1 MVCWVKNVIWTR
13 LTHRFCVFQVARTKQ
28 TARVSKRSRIGE
40 KTIPMSHD
48 LPREDEENDEEED
61 DSDEVEYDSEPEAK
75 ISPRVWNSPPMN
87 IAYLGGIG
95 CRKWGSLVYSS
106 ETGSCSKGGH
116 SKEGQRVKE
125 KSTPSKGSLHSILY
139 QYSLADVQR
148 EVQEAMK
155 AHQKKR
161 WHDCIFFLS
170 CGFLFFC
177 FLEIV

>member
-95 CRKWGSLVYSS
+95 CRNWGSLVYSS

-125 KSTPSKGSLHSILY
+125 
-139 QYSLADVQR
+139 
-148 EVQEAMK
+148 EVNPLERFSSF
-155 AHQKKR
+155 HTLS
-161 WHDCIFFLS
+161 IFFSWCPEGGARSDEGAPKEKVTWLYFFFS

-177 FLEIV
+177 FLVIV